1 MTMTMAV
8 GEFFL
13 AEHDE
18 VAVRGGPGKRH
29 EFPAVPCEGIYPD
42 DAALRW
48 QVLLTGSSADDQVGT
63 DQLRDVVP
71 MANDGFTV
79 FAVPDELRTA
89 LAVAGGDRLRATAV
103 EWAETCYPDYEISPD
118 AAVGLLERLAALA
131 ARGIERELSLYC
143 WYFAP

>member
-1 MTMTMAV
+1 MTTAV

-13 AEHDE
+13 AGHDE
-18 VAVRGGPGKRH
+18 VAGRVGPGRRH

-48 QVLLTGSSADDQVGT
+48 QVLLTGSSAEDPMDTGR
-63 DQLRDVVP
+63 LRDVVP

-79 FAVPDELRTA
+79 FALPERLRTA
-89 LAVAGGDRLRATAV
+89 LAVAGGKRLRTTAAV
-103 EWAETCYPDYEISPD
+103 WAETSYPDYEISPD
-118 AAVGLLERLAALA
+118 AAVRLLERLAALA
-131 ARGIERELSLYC
+131 ARGVERELTLYC